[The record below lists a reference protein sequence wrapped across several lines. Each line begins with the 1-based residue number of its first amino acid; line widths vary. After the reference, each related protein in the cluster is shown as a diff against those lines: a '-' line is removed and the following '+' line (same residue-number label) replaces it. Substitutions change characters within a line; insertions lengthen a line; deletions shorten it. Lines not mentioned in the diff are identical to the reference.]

1 VYFCYL
7 AALYIGAVVYETY
20 LEQMLQMRWRI
31 WLTKQYLGDWLGNQV
46 YYRLELESRGTDNP
60 DQRIAEDLRLFTSG
74 TLSLVLGLIREAVTL
89 ASFAVILWNLSG
101 ALPLHL
107 GATAV
112 SVPGYLLWAALLY
125 AVVGSILTHYVGRR
139 LIGLNFMQERYE
151 ADFRY
156 SLVRLRENAEGIA
169 LYRGEAPEKTALL
182 ERIEWIRGNWWGLMR
197 YTKRLNV
204 FTVGYNQIAIVF
216 PYFVA
221 GHRYFS
227 GAVSLGG
234 LTQIASAFGQV
245 QTSLSWF
252 VNNYSTLAN
261 WKASVDR
268 LLTFHRAL
276 EDAAAEQARHG
287 GIDVQRDDGRAV
299 RAEHLDLA
307 LPSRGTAG
315 GRTIL
320 ADSAFTIDPG
330 ERVLVAG
337 PSGAGK
343 STLFRALA
351 GIWPYGRGKVRVP
364 RGARVLFLPQKP
376 YIPIAPLRDA
386 VTYPGSR
393 GVLRRRFGRRS
404 RTRLG
409 VAPRLDERENE
420 RWLPAA
426 AAFAIA
432 RAAARPDRCS
442 DEATAS
448 HEAAERQLYELPTAR
463 LPRAAIVSIAHR
475 PRSRFP
481 RAPHLR
487 RKGTGCLPAS
497 GVRNQPIWRSDN
509 RRDRPRRRARSP
521 PRSPRGPRAPCSGT
535 PRRSRRAGDCRRAP
549 PSLRRC
555 RSPYRWFRR
564 RRRPERPRTACP
576 PAARRGNRRAVR
588 RAAGFRRSRR
598 RLPPAPAGR
607 SRGHRRAGR
616 PARARARGGPRRSRR
631 ADSGSDAPSAGA
643 GCPGSPR
650 ARGRSRRPYRGR
662 SRSKDYLVAARQGFA
677 LDVNTAGR
685 PGALT

>member
-1 VYFCYL
+1 MDTSVLINARTFLGNVWKLAAPYWRSEEKWRAWALLASIVTLSLSTVYLLVLLNDWNRQFFNALEQKDERDFFVLLVYFCYL

-74 TLSLVLGLIREAVTL
+74 TLGLMLGLIREAVTL

-101 ALPLHL
+101 ALPLHF

-351 GIWPYGRGKVRVP
+351 GIWPYGRGRIRVP

-376 YIPIAPLRDA
+376 YLPIAPLRDA
-386 VTYPGSR
+386 VAYPGHAGEFSDDAIR
-393 GVLRRRFGRRS
+393 AALADVGLDA
-404 RTRLG
+404 L
-409 VAPRLDERENE
+409 APRLDERENWSMRLSGGE
-420 RWLPAA
+420 QQRL
-426 AAFAIA
+426 AIA
-432 RAAARPDRCS
+432 RALLHAPDWLFL

-448 HEAAERQLYELPTAR
+448 LDEAAERQLYELLTAR

-475 PRSRFP
+475 PTVAAF
-481 RAPHLR
+481 H
-487 RKGTGCLPAS
+487 
-497 GVRNQPIWRSDN
+497 
-509 RRDRPRRRARSP
+509 
-521 PRSPRGPRAPCSGT
+521 
-535 PRRSRRAGDCRRAP
+535 
-549 PSLRRC
+549 
-555 RSPYRWFRR
+555 
-564 RRRPERPRTACP
+564 
-576 PAARRGNRRAVR
+576 ARRTTFVPEGDRM
-588 RAAGFRRSRR
+588 
-598 RLPPAPAGR
+598 
-607 SRGHRRAGR
+607 
-616 PARARARGGPRRSRR
+616 
-631 ADSGSDAPSAGA
+631 
-643 GCPGSPR
+643 
-650 ARGRSRRPYRGR
+650 
-662 SRSKDYLVAARQGFA
+662 A
-677 LDVNTAGR
+677 LAST
-685 PGALT
+685 